1 VAAETMKTS
10 KDVLVCKSLFYNWH
24 VVPTSERIRDY
35 ERGQISAKSATQS
48 PSPGWK
54 TAFASKS
61 SKLPTKA
68 KNSSSRCNP

>member
-1 VAAETMKTS
+1 VF
-10 KDVLVCKSLFYNWH
+10 VCKSLFYNWH
-24 VVPTSERIRDY
+24 VVPTSERIRDKPFLLCFY